1 MARASWSYDQI
12 PGEHATPL
20 RLELRL
26 RARGNFRGK
35 ALRGRSETMRRIEGS
50 EEQRGDLRRNLV
62 LVLSYLAALIV
73 IARAY
78 AQ

>member
-1 MARASWSYDQI
+1 
-12 PGEHATPL
+12 
-20 RLELRL
+20 
-26 RARGNFRGK
+26 
-35 ALRGRSETMRRIEGS
+35 MRRIEGS